1 VKKGTNVKIGTRLG
15 NDSRWHRKGICVKN
29 GTAGLTSYVM
39 RKIYSRS
46 SLYLFSY
53 PLSLMLPAI
62 PEYPR
67 AYQANVL
74 VRAPLKLT
82 HIEARIFA
90 LALGCIHQGQTELPG
105 IVIPL
110 ERVLTQKKGGSVYE
124 SIRDAC
130 KGLMSKVVSIE
141 SQGRGKKRFTAYSII
156 SYIDINEGTGLLT
169 GNFAPEIK
177 PFLLQLAEQYTH
189 VEIETL
195 LTLRSAHAHRLYWLL
210 KSWDDVGTWEVDFT
224 NLRKQVLGDD
234 NDVTYTLFYDFK
246 RYVLEPALR
255 ELHALGWLVSYK
267 PLKEGKKVQSILFQ
281 IPKAQRDVK
290 QPVPLVLVA
299 PMEPEDLTSSA
310 GRSKGKG
317 REKDSDQQMSLA
329 LPPEAP
335 TLLQR
340 LVTRLQ
346 KLKLTSSQ
354 VQHVLDFMGD
364 DEGRM
369 AKLMKVTH
377 PLLRD
382 YEVGNK
388 VFDNLGGA
396 TINLLKTE
404 FPGLYPVLKAAS
416 ASSSQGE

>member
-1 VKKGTNVKIGTRLG
+1 
-15 NDSRWHRKGICVKN
+15 
-29 GTAGLTSYVM
+29 M
-39 RKIYSRS
+39 Q
-46 SLYLFSY
+46 
-53 PLSLMLPAI
+53 PAV

-67 AYQANVL
+67 AYQANAL

-82 HIEARIFA
+82 HVEARIFA

-110 ERVLTQKKGGSVYE
+110 GRVLTQKKGGSVYE
-124 SIRDAC
+124 TIRDAC
-130 KGLMSKVVSIE
+130 KSLMSKVVSIE
-141 SQGRGKKRFTAYSII
+141 SQTGKKKRFTAYSII

-210 KSWDDVGTWEVDFT
+210 KSWDDVGQWEVPFHT
-224 NLRKQVLGDD
+224 LRKQVLGDD

-255 ELHALGWLVSYK
+255 ELHSLDWMVTYE
-267 PLKEGKKVQSILFQ
+267 PLKEGKKVNAVRFI
-281 IPKAQRDVK
+281 IPKPHSQLESRALALPPQAQPSK
-290 QPVPLVLVA
+290 TK
-299 PMEPEDLTSSA
+299 LTD
-310 GRSKGKG
+310 K
-317 REKDSDQQMSLA
+317 QMSLA
-329 LPPEAP
+329 LAAELP
-335 TLLQR
+335 TLQQR
-340 LVTRLQ
+340 IVTRLQ
-346 KLKLTSSQ
+346 KLKLTVAQ
-354 VQHVLDFMGD
+354 IEHVLEFMGD
-364 DEGRM
+364 DEAKI

-382 YEVGNK
+382 YEAGNK

-396 TINLLKTE
+396 TVNMLKTE
-404 FPGLYPVLKAAS
+404 FPSLYPTLKA
-416 ASSSQGE
+416 

>member
-1 VKKGTNVKIGTRLG
+1 
-15 NDSRWHRKGICVKN
+15 
-29 GTAGLTSYVM
+29 M
-39 RKIYSRS
+39 Q
-46 SLYLFSY
+46 
-53 PLSLMLPAI
+53 PAI
-62 PEYPR
+62 PDYPR
-67 AYQANVL
+67 AYQANAL

-82 HIEARIFA
+82 HV
-90 LALGCIHQGQTELPG
+90 
-105 IVIPL
+105 VIPL

-210 KSWDDVGTWEVDFT
+210 KSWDDVGSWEIDFT
-224 NLRKQVLGDD
+224 TLRKQVLGDD

-267 PLKEGKKVQSILFQ
+267 PLKEGKKVHAIVFQ
-281 IPKAQRDVK
+281 IPKSQRESK
-290 QPVPLVLVA
+290 PSGPLVLST
-299 PMEPEDLTSSA
+299 PEAEESTIPSRGKA
-310 GRSKGKG
+310 KG
-317 REKDSDQQMSLA
+317 RKAEPDQQMSLA
-329 LPPEAP
+329 LPPNAP

-346 KLKLTSSQ
+346 KLKLTPTQ

-364 DEGRM
+364 EEPRM

-382 YEVGNK
+382 YEAGNK
-388 VFDNLGGA
+388 VFDNLGGV
-396 TINLLKTE
+396 TVNLLKTE
-404 FPGLYPVLKAAS
+404 FPGLYPVLKTTMTLTNS
-416 ASSSQGE
+416 EER

>member
-1 VKKGTNVKIGTRLG
+1 
-15 NDSRWHRKGICVKN
+15 
-29 GTAGLTSYVM
+29 
-39 RKIYSRS
+39 
-46 SLYLFSY
+46 
-53 PLSLMLPAI
+53 MLPAI

-74 VRAPLKLT
+74 VRAPLKLS
-82 HIEARIFA
+82 HVEARIFA

-210 KSWDDVGTWEVDFT
+210 KSWDDVGSWEVDFP

-281 IPKAQRDVK
+281 IPKPQRDVK
-290 QPVPLVLVA
+290 QPGPLVLVA
-299 PMEPEDLTSSA
+299 PAEPEESIPTSRA
-310 GRSKGKG
+310 KAKG
-317 REKDSDQQMSLA
+317 RDKDSDQQMSLA

-382 YEVGNK
+382 YEAGNK
-388 VFDNLGGA
+388 VFDNLGG
-396 TINLLKTE
+396 TTVNLLKTE
-404 FPGLYPVLKAAS
+404 FPGLYPLLKAGL
-416 ASSSQGE
+416 ASSTQQE